1 MGFNHC
7 QISSLNSVM
16 WELDTFGIEKFV
28 HTYTKVYDAYSGDSD
43 GIHFI
48 EKILKEYYEQTTTT
62 NKHTN

>member
-7 QISSLNSVM
+7 QISNLNSVM

-43 GIHFI
+43 GIQFI
-48 EKILKEYYEQTTTT
+48 EKTLKEYYEQTTTT
-62 NKHTN
+62 NKHTD